1 MIQEIIQNYDVNK
14 LNVQLKDTYTE
25 SLKSSKILEQ
35 FANNCKLIC
44 MREFKNNKNK
54 ITFVQENEIEKNFF

>member
-1 MIQEIIQNYDVNK
+1 
-14 LNVQLKDTYTE
+14 
-25 SLKSSKILEQ
+25 
-35 FANNCKLIC
+35 